1 MAPRTPQGLLVGS
14 RGTPIPPPWHPH
26 STVFNQLTLYPLA
39 NLVPFTGNTSTSPLL
54 WRASS
59 YPQFAFQF
67 QTEHTQSHTSSNS
80 TKAYLQELSNQRAEN
95 TPESQSS
102 FIAAIYRQWSCLQL
116 CQLCQSASCSVL
128 TLFWDFSLSHYF
140 VLFDPMSFDLDIIY

>member
-1 MAPRTPQGLLVGS
+1 MVLTVNGTYYSTGTASWIQE
-14 RGTPIPPPWHPH
+14 GTPVPPPWHPH

-39 NLVPFTGNTSTSPLL
+39 NLVPFAGNTSISPLL
-54 WRASS
+54 WRASL

-67 QTEHTQSHTSSNS
+67 PTGHTQSHKSSN
-80 TKAYLQELSNQRAEN
+80 TQNLNNQRAQN

-116 CQLCQSASCSVL
+116 CQLCQSASSSVL
-128 TLFWDFSLSHYF
+128 TLFWDFSLSHSS
-140 VLFDPMSFDLDIIY
+140 PS